1 MLARKAPIKSVR
13 KASALFV
20 LSIFGIFILAFPSG
34 AHAATLARPG
44 NMLGIV
50 GSWSFNIFHGT
61 SVPDYSGRGNTGTL
75 SGSYTSGAGM
85 QGNAFGAGSAGTGRL
100 TVHNSSTL
108 NLNSV
113 ETISFW
119 INSAQSATAYSS
131 ILQKSDFSTAGWVIQ
146 QQNATNGLYL
156 RIDTSGGTNQ
166 TFPAITALDGAWHH
180 IVFVLTNGSIAQ
192 YKDGTLANTG
202 TYIPGTGFAN
212 PAQSIL
218 LNNSSAFPNML
229 IDDFRIYNRALSSA
243 EVKGLY
249 NANGANYGLVVQKES
264 PRNGLLGEWLMN
276 EGTSTTVHDSSGN
289 GATMTLSGS
298 PLPLWVPGKHGTALK
313 FDGANNY
320 LTTASTKMLPSGSA
334 MTVSG
339 WVKLTTNKNWNTVM
353 AHAWIQ
359 RSGTWD
365 LFTASGGNAIF
376 GVYDTSQHNATISGL
391 VPGVWYNIVGTYDGS
406 NANVYVNGV
415 AGTPA
420 SAPGITLDTT
430 GGAGATVISQNPG
443 TSAMNGII
451 DDVRIYNRAL
461 STPEIQQ
468 LYAAHQTEINTS
480 SAILQSGTSLA
491 NGLVGLWTFDGADIG
506 TSILDRSGNG
516 FNGYL
521 TGTNNATSSRKV
533 IGKMGQAF
541 SFAGQNTGGIDLGN
555 STSLT
560 PSRFTVAGWINI
572 TTSAYNYNYILS
584 SDRDCC
590 SVYNGIGLSVVNGLL
605 SGNIWNGTQYNI
617 TSTGS
622 VPVSKWTHV
631 AFTYDG
637 ATKKLYINGALD
649 KSSAQ
654 TVNPGTP
661 ASFDTYIGSMGQSA
675 GAVYTLGGKLD
686 DVRLYN
692 RALSASEIN
701 QLYLMGK

>member
-1 MLARKAPIKSVR
+1 MLARKTPIKTVR
-13 KASALFV
+13 KVHALSV
-20 LSIFGIFILAFPSG
+20 LSLLCIFILAFPSS
-34 AHAATLARPG
+34 ANAATLARPG

-50 GSWSFNIFHGT
+50 GSWSFNIFHG
-61 SVPDYSGRGNTGTL
+61 SSLPDYSGSGNTGTL
-75 SGSYTSGAGM
+75 LSGYTSAAGK
-85 QGNAFGAGSAGTGRL
+85 QGNAFSAGAAGTGRF
-100 TVHNSSTL
+100 TIPNSTSL
-108 NLNSV
+108 NLGSV

-119 INSAQSATAYSS
+119 INSAQSSTAYAS
-131 ILQKSDFSTAGWVIQ
+131 IFQKSDFSTLGWVIQ
-146 QQNATNGLYL
+146 QSNATTGLYL

-166 TFPAITALDGAWHH
+166 TFPAMTALDGTWHH
-180 IVFVLTNGSIAQ
+180 IVFVLNNGSVAE
-192 YKDGTLANTG
+192 YKDGTLANSG
-202 TYIPGTGFAN
+202 TYNQGAGFAN
-212 PAQSIL
+212 PAQLIR
-218 LNNSSAFPNML
+218 LNPSSTFPNML
-229 IDDFRIYNRALSSA
+229 IDDLRIYNRALSPA

-249 NANGANYGLVVQKES
+249 NANGANYGIVVQKES
-264 PRNGLLGEWLMN
+264 PRSGLLGEWLMN
-276 EGTSTTVHDSSGN
+276 EGTSTTAHDSSGN
-289 GATMTLSGS
+289 GATMTLSGT
-298 PLPLWVPGKHGTALK
+298 PLPLWVPGKHGTGIK
-313 FDGANNY
+313 FDGSNNY
-320 LTTASTKMLPSGSA
+320 LTSASTKMLPSGSA
-334 MTVSG
+334 MTISS
-339 WVKLTTNKNWNTVM
+339 WVKLTTNKSWSTVM

-359 RSGTWD
+359 RGGTWD
-365 LFTASGGNAIF
+365 LFTDSAGRAIF
-376 GVYDTSQHNATISGL
+376 GVYDTSQHNSIFTGL
-391 VPGVWYNIVGTYDGS
+391 VPGVWYNIVGIYDGS

-430 GGAGATVISQNPG
+430 GGAGATTISQNPG
-443 TSAMNGII
+443 SSSMNGII
-451 DDVRIYNRAL
+451 DDVRIYNRVL
-461 STPEIQQ
+461 STAEIQQ

-480 SAILQSGTSLA
+480 SVILQSGTSLA

-541 SFAGQNTGGIDLGN
+541 TFAGLNTGGIDLGN

-572 TTSAYNYNYILS
+572 TTSAYNYNYIFS

-605 SGNIWNGTQYNI
+605 SGNIWNGTLYNI

-654 TVNPGTP
+654 TVDPGTP